1 MSWRWREADKESVM
15 DDLVIRRI
23 VPGDLPALLEIYN
36 HYVRETAITFDIE
49 PHTMAQRQ
57 AWLNGF
63 SASGRY
69 QCFVAETGGQ
79 TVGWASSHRYNE
91 RAAYETTV
99 ASSIYLAPQATGK
112 GLGRRLY
119 ATLLEAL
126 SCEDVHRVFGGI
138 TLPNEA
144 SVRLHRFFGYEP
156 VGIYCEIG
164 RKFGRYWDVA
174 TFLRVS

>member
-1 MSWRWREADKESVM
+1 M

-63 SASGRY
+63 SATGRY
-69 QCFVAETGGQ
+69 QCFVAETGGKA
-79 TVGWASSHRYNE
+79 VGWASSHRYNE

-119 ATLLEAL
+119 AVLLDAL
-126 SCEDVHRVFGGI
+126 SGEDVHRVFGGI

-144 SVRLHRFFGYEP
+144 SVRLHQSFGYQP
-156 VGIYCEIG
+156 VGIYREIG

-174 TFLRVS
+174 TFLKIT

>member
-1 MSWRWREADKESVM
+1 MN
-15 DDLVIRRI
+15 DLVIRRI
-23 VPGDLPALLEIYN
+23 VPGDLPALLDIYN

-49 PHTMAQRQ
+49 PHTLAQRQ

-63 SASGRY
+63 SPSGRY
-69 QCFVAETGGQ
+69 QCFVAETGGKA
-79 TVGWASSHRYNE
+79 VGWASSHRYNE

-119 ATLLEAL
+119 AVLLDAL
-126 SCEDVHRVFGGI
+126 SGEDVHRVFGGI

-144 SVRLHRFFGYEP
+144 SVRLHQSFGYQP
-156 VGIYCEIG
+156 VGIYREIG

-174 TFLRVS
+174 TFLKVI